1 VFFWKQKRGAI
12 GKVGESNNEDGEMK
26 RYFTAASL
34 LLSAGLSASVFADE
48 TRTEGFNLE
57 LTPYIWAAG
66 IDGKLSVGND
76 EVNFN
81 RSFSDIIDNTDAAFM
96 GLAVI
101 SYDRFVLY
109 ADYDYLSLSNDAK
122 TKRGIIAP
130 VGTKVQADTDLGVG
144 TYAAGY
150 RFNTFGKNTIDV
162 LIGAQLTDIQ
172 EKFQVNGGTRLDN
185 KDNATDTVVMLR
197 PSFQISERWRFN
209 PTLAYGVSGDSDT
222 TYTMMPQFQYQ
233 FADSF
238 AARFGYKR
246 LYYKFKDNNNNE
258 FEPSFE
264 GPFLG
269 VGWTFPARA
278 EKVVAAPPPP
288 APVAKPKPVVAA
300 APAKCPDA
308 DHDGV
313 CDAVDQCPS
322 TPAGARVGPGGC
334 DCDYV
339 LALEFPFNSAE
350 LHADDKA
357 KIDAII
363 PVLKNPKVAFV
374 AGEVDGYTDNTG
386 EEAYNVGLS
395 KRRAQAVV
403 DYVKSQGVNLGDR
416 FVVNGYGE
424 AYPVASNDTKEGRA
438 QNRRVVLRR
447 TDCGPA
453 H

>member
-1 VFFWKQKRGAI
+1 MEKIV
-12 GKVGESNNEDGEMK
+12 K
-26 RYFTAASL
+26 RYLTAASL
-34 LLSAGLSASVFADE
+34 LMLVGMTANVRADE
-48 TRTEGFNLE
+48 TRTEGLSLE
-57 LTPYIWAAG
+57 LTPYFWAAG
-66 IDGKLSVGND
+66 IDGKLSVGNE
-76 EVNFN
+76 EVNFD

-96 GLAVI
+96 GLAVV

-109 ADYDYLSLSNDAK
+109 ADYDYLALTNDAR
-122 TKRGIIAP
+122 TKRGVLFPI
-130 VGTKVQADTDLGVG
+130 GTKVSADTNLDVG
-144 TYAAGY
+144 TYGGGY
-150 RFNTFGKNTIDV
+150 RFDTFGKNTIDV
-162 LIGAQLTDIQ
+162 LIGAQLTNTDV
-172 EKFQVNGGTRLDN
+172 KLKAGGGKAQN
-185 KDNATDTVVMLR
+185 KDNITDTVVMLR

-222 TYTMMPQFQYQ
+222 TYTMMPQLQYQ
-233 FADSF
+233 FSDSF
-238 AARFGYKR
+238 ALRFGYKK
-246 LYYKFKDNNNNE
+246 LYYKFKNNNNE
-258 FEPSFE
+258 FEPAIE
-264 GPFLG
+264 GAFLG

-288 APVAKPKPVVAA
+288 APVAKPKPAPVVAA
-300 APAKCPDA
+300 APAKCPDS

-313 CDAVDQCPS
+313 CDATDQCPN
-322 TPAGARVGPGGC
+322 TPAGARVGTSGC

-339 LALEFPFNSAE
+339 LTLDFPFNSAE

-363 PVLKNPKVAFV
+363 PVLKNPKVAFI

-386 EEAYNVGLS
+386 EAAYNVGLS

>member
-1 VFFWKQKRGAI
+1 MRGHP
-12 GKVGESNNEDGEMK
+12 
-26 RYFTAASL
+26 TAGSL
-34 LLSAGLSASVFADE
+34 LLVAGLSANALADE
-48 TRTEGFNLE
+48 TRTEGLNFE
-57 LTPYIWAAG
+57 LTPYFWAAG
-66 IDGKLSVGND
+66 IDGKLSVGAD

-130 VGTKVQADTDLGVG
+130 VGTKAQADTDLNVG
-144 TYAAGY
+144 TYGAGY

-162 LIGAQLTDIQ
+162 LIGAQLTDVQ
-172 EKFQVNGGTRLDN
+172 EKFKVGTAKLDN
-185 KDNATDTVVMLR
+185 KGNITDTVVMLR

-222 TYTMMPQFQYQ
+222 TYSMMPQLQYQ

-238 AARFGYKR
+238 ALRFGYKK
-246 LYYKFKDNNNNE
+246 LYYKFKENNNE
-258 FEPSFE
+258 FEPSFA

-288 APVAKPKPVVAA
+288 PPPAAKPAPVVAA

-313 CDAVDQCPS
+313 CDAADQCPN
-322 TPAGARVGPGGC
+322 TP
-334 DCDYV
+334 
-339 LALEFPFNSAE
+339 
-350 LHADDKA
+350 
-357 KIDAII
+357 
-363 PVLKNPKVAFV
+363 
-374 AGEVDGYTDNTG
+374 AGEVDGYTDSTG

-416 FVVNGYGE
+416 FTVNGYGE